1 MRNNIF
7 SPERNVD
14 LEKLNFKIF
23 PEEISEHFKYPCIF
37 YAFKNIYE

>member
-37 YAFKNIYE
+37 